1 MPCNAPAHFRGV
13 TFSGIESEDE
23 VEAPGPTSEVL
34 IGGVGG
40 SCSNLSIVG
49 PRADRS
55 NPSRI
60 HCDPNSPLALAVR
73 LELLEASGEFFIEGV
88 GLSPTL
94 TRFLRGEV
102 GGRQKP
108 ARIPGEIDGSIRA
121 ELCLDG

>member
-1 MPCNAPAHFRGV
+1 MRCNAPPHFRGM
-13 TFSGIESEDE
+13 TFSGIESKDE
-23 VEAPGPTSEVL
+23 VESPSPASSAL
-34 IGGVGG
+34 IGSVGG

-88 GLSPTL
+88 GLSPTV
-94 TRFLRGEV
+94 TRFPRGEV
-102 GGRQKP
+102 VGRQKP
-108 ARIPGEIDGSIRA
+108 ARIPGEIDGGIRA
-121 ELCLDG
+121 ELCR